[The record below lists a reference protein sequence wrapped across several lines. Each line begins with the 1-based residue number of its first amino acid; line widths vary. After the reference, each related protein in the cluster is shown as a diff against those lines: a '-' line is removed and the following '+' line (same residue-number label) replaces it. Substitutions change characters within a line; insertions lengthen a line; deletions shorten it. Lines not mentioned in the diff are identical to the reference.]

1 MNVIYTIIVAII
13 VLFIITFS
21 VDNTDMVRLSY
32 YSYFNKRF
40 PLYIIIFVSFLMGVI
55 FTGFSGIIERFR
67 QNRTIKHLNKTIR
80 DLHREIRAKEN
91 HFPVPPSNT
100 GHPTIPQENKET
112 EKTER

>member
-13 VLFIITFS
+13 VLLIITFS

-32 YSYFNKRF
+32 YGYFNKQF
-40 PLYIIIFVSFLMGVI
+40 PLYIIVFVSFLIGVI
-55 FTGFSGIIERFR
+55 FTGFLGIVERFR

-91 HFPVPPSNT
+91 HFSVSPSTAGEETVPQ
-100 GHPTIPQENKET
+100 GNKDRT
-112 EKTER
+112 